1 MKELAIK
8 KINRMG
14 HAGVIITTISK
25 ILVILCSLLI
35 IVLAIRLFCIPKSLL
50 SITTYSNV
58 DVTVD
63 PSGMEIRQTETE
75 QNNTLESIKK
85 LMSDGSFSIIT
96 NGTTIPLD
104 SIPDDEQ
111 LTADNTYLVF
121 HNNSEPNTFT
131 THNLAWFLISVLPY
145 LIMTWITL
153 FFAGRLC
160 NAFRYCESPFEKSI
174 TRKMSTFAYSLI
186 PWVFLSTIVN
196 TIGNFLLNGS
206 PQFTIQINI
215 GMIFIIL
222 IIFALVFIFKY
233 GAVLQQ
239 ESDET
244 L

>member
-104 SIPDDEQ
+104 FIPDDEQ

-131 THNLAWFLISVLPY
+131 PHNLAWFLISVLPY

-186 PWVFLSTIVN
+186 PWVFFSTIVN

>member
-104 SIPDDEQ
+104 FIPDDEQ

-131 THNLAWFLISVLPY
+131 PHNLAWFLISVLPY

-153 FFAGRLC
+153 FFAGRFC

>member
-50 SITTYSNV
+50 SIATYSNV
-58 DVTVD
+58 DITVD

-131 THNLAWFLISVLPY
+131 THNLAWLLISVLPY

-186 PWVFLSTIVN
+186 PWVFFSTIVN

>member
-104 SIPDDEQ
+104 FIPDDEQ

-131 THNLAWFLISVLPY
+131 PHNLAWFLISVLPY

-174 TRKMSTFAYSLI
+174 TRKMSTFA
-186 PWVFLSTIVN
+186 
-196 TIGNFLLNGS
+196 
-206 PQFTIQINI
+206 
-215 GMIFIIL
+215 
-222 IIFALVFIFKY
+222 
-233 GAVLQQ
+233 
-239 ESDET
+239 
-244 L
+244 